1 MKGLILKLVTWV
13 IAVFM
18 IIGMGS
24 VATEAFEY
32 LGEFCWHA
40 TEEGDPDSF
49 ILKLGVFHMG
59 GNHYYLS
66 GYEYWLHAPDKIGM
80 VNGHALAING
90 IIKMTFI
97 NPGNDDVDGE
107 AWFGGSSADLNPVTL
122 SGTWRGVDAWVEYGV
137 DSGVSTQGG
146 TLTFITCP

>member
-49 ILKLGVFHMG
+49 ILKLGVFHMELLYCQVYQPCCQ
-59 GNHYYLS
+59 NRHSLS
-66 GYEYWLHAPDKIGM
+66 ESNVQLR
-80 VNGHALAING
+80 
-90 IIKMTFI
+90 
-97 NPGNDDVDGE
+97 NP
-107 AWFGGSSADLNPVTL
+107 FL
-122 SGTWRGVDAWVEYGV
+122 
-137 DSGVSTQGG
+137 
-146 TLTFITCP
+146 